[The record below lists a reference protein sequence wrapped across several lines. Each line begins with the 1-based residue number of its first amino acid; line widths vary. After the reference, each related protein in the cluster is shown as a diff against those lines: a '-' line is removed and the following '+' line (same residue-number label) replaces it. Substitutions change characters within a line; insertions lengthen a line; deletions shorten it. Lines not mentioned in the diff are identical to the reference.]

1 MDAPHIAAL
10 RLVLALQP
18 FVAGSALNGSESLL
32 QSRNIM
38 RSSRALPHLS
48 VAAAVLFCLSA
59 CGGGGGSGSYS
70 VATTSTADPSA
81 MGYTVTTLVADTPTV
96 QATYGAQSVDANLI
110 NPWGIVFNPN
120 GFVWVADNG
129 TSMSTLYDGNG
140 INQTAAFGDGPASI
154 AVPPGVTG
162 KSGPTGIVVNETSNF
177 TIANGAAPS
186 PALFIYATLG
196 GTIEGWAMGVNPAST
211 VVAYDGGAAGA
222 KYTGLAIGQ
231 DSSGNNFLYAADFS
245 TGTVDVFDKGFNKV
259 AAAGGFVNASIPQG
273 FAPFGIQNIPTS
285 DGSAQIYVAYA
296 QQNATGG
303 PSVAGAG
310 LGYVAVFDG
319 DGNLLQNLIS
329 QGALNSP
336 WGMALAPSDFGSFSG
351 ALLVGNFGDGKINAF
366 NATTG
371 AALGSLTLAN
381 GQVLQIP
388 GLWGV
393 AFGNGLNSQPSS
405 TLFFAAG
412 VNDEA
417 DGVYGRI
424 DVGSGASTMGGAP
437 VSTPY

>member
-1 MDAPHIAAL
+1 
-10 RLVLALQP
+10 
-18 FVAGSALNGSESLL
+18 
-32 QSRNIM
+32 
-38 RSSRALPHLS
+38 
-48 VAAAVLFCLSA
+48 
-59 CGGGGGSGSYS
+59 
-70 VATTSTADPSA
+70 
-81 MGYTVTTLVADTPTV
+81 MGYTVSTLVADTPAV
-96 QATYGAQSVDANLI
+96 QTTYGAQSVDPSLI

-129 TSMSTLYDGNG
+129 TSTSTLYDGNG
-140 INQTAAFGDGPASI
+140 VNQTAVSSEGPTSI
-154 AVPPGVTG
+154 SVPPGVSG
-162 KSGPTGIVVNETSNF
+162 KSAPTGIVVNETADF
-177 TIANGAAPS
+177 TVSNGAAPS

-196 GTIEGWAMGVNPAST
+196 GTIEGWAMDVDPASA
-211 VVAYDGGAAGA
+211 VVAYDGGATGA

-231 DSSGNNFLYAADFS
+231 DSGGNNFLYAADFS
-245 TGTVDVFDKGFNKV
+245 NRTVDVFDKSFNKV
-259 AAAGGFVNASIPQG
+259 TAVGGFVNAAIPRG
-273 FAPFGIQNIPTS
+273 FAPFGIQNIPAS

-296 QQNATGG
+296 QQGGTGG

-329 QGALNSP
+329 QGVLNSP
-336 WGMALAPSDFGSFSG
+336 WGMVLAPSNFGSFSG

-371 AALGSLTLAN
+371 TALGSLTLAS

-393 AFGNGLNSQPSS
+393 AFGNGLNGQPTN

-412 VNDEA
+412 VNAGA

-424 DVGSGASTMGGAP
+424 DVGSASSTGGAP
-437 VSTPY
+437 VMNPY